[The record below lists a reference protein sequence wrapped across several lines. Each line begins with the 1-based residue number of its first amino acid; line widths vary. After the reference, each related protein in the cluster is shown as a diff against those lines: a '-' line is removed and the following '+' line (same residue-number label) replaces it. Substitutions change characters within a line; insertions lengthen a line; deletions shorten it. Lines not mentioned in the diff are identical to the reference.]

1 MREIDMNIT
10 FLRLAVVKAMAIFAI
25 FYLIFALILPS
36 HALGGLAAGYF
47 LGLLAVLLHFGMSVL
62 SRYISDELFLRYFF
76 TGLVVRFVTV
86 LALFLL
92 FIILEKFDQL
102 SFTVSFLISYIF
114 HSVID
119 TILLNQKLT
128 DQAG

>member
-1 MREIDMNIT
+1 MNIP
-10 FLRLAVVKAMAIFAI
+10 FLRLSVIKAMALFAI
-25 FYLIFALILPS
+25 FFLITSLVLPI
-36 HALGGLAAGYF
+36 HAHGGLAAGYF
-47 LGLLAVLLHFGMSVL
+47 LGLLAVILHFGMSLL

-76 TGLVVRFVTV
+76 TGLVVRFVTI

-92 FIILEKFDQL
+92 IIILEKFVQL